1 MATLTTVPVGSL
13 PFERFET
20 VLDGSEYGRLLDAVV
35 RGRELLAGRVIW
47 NVNSTARGGGV
58 AELLS
63 SVLAY
68 ARGAGVDVRWEVI
81 AGNPEFFAITKRIH
95 NWLHGAPGDGGP
107 LGAEERD
114 VYEAT
119 LDANARD
126 LCEVVG
132 DGDVVIL
139 HDPQTAGMVTA
150 LKARHIRVIWRCH
163 VGLDTPN
170 EHARRAWQFLL
181 PYVRQADRYVFSRRA
196 FAWPQLEAERIAVI
210 APVIDVYS
218 PKNQELAPPVV
229 DAILARAGI
238 QAGGD
243 HGEAVFIRE
252 DGSPGRV
259 DRHATVYQERP
270 VGRDEAMVLQVSRW
284 DRLKDPLGVIQGFA
298 RHVAPRTG
306 AHLIYAGPAVEA
318 VSDDPEGRAVLD
330 EAFDAWRRLSPPV
343 RERVHLACL
352 PMDDPEENG
361 AMVNALQ
368 RRADVV
374 VQKSLA
380 EGFGLT
386 VAEAMWKARPVVASR
401 VGGIQE
407 QISGPEC
414 GVLLDDPHDL
424 AAFGAAV
431 EERLVDVEGS
441 ARMGAAARERVR
453 AHFLDTRSLFDYLD
467 LVASLIPRPCA
478 S

>member
-1 MATLTTVPVGSL
+1 
-13 PFERFET
+13 
-20 VLDGSEYGRLLDAVV
+20 
-35 RGRELLAGRVIW
+35 
-47 NVNSTARGGGV
+47 
-58 AELLS
+58 
-63 SVLAY
+63 
-68 ARGAGVDVRWEVI
+68 
-81 AGNPEFFAITKRIH
+81 
-95 NWLHGAPGDGGP
+95 
-107 LGAEERD
+107 
-114 VYEAT
+114 
-119 LDANARD
+119 
-126 LCEVVG
+126 
-132 DGDVVIL
+132 
-139 HDPQTAGMVTA
+139 
-150 LKARHIRVIWRCH
+150 
-163 VGLDTPN
+163 
-170 EHARRAWQFLL
+170 
-181 PYVRQADRYVFSRRA
+181 
-196 FAWPQLEAERIAVI
+196 
-210 APVIDVYS
+210 
-218 PKNQELAPPVV
+218 
-229 DAILARAGI
+229 
-238 QAGGD
+238 
-243 HGEAVFIRE
+243 
-252 DGSPGRV
+252 
-259 DRHATVYQERP
+259 
-270 VGRDEAMVLQVSRW
+270 
-284 DRLKDPLGVIQGFA
+284 
-298 RHVAPRTG
+298 
-306 AHLIYAGPAVEA
+306 
-318 VSDDPEGRAVLD
+318 
-330 EAFDAWRRLSPPV
+330 

-467 LVASLIPRPCA
+467 LVASLIPGPCA